1 MTIIE
6 AIKEGRERG
15 KFIAENCKTLTE
27 AREVAT
33 SLWDMTPRPDWMRH
47 LNRHPRLKAA
57 HNKAELTT
65 MKSHFNKIARE
76 KAKAKA

>member
-1 MTIIE
+1 MNTKQAII
-6 AIKEGRERG
+6 EGRERG

-27 AREVAT
+27 AKDVST
-33 SLWDMTPRPDWMRH
+33 SLWDMTPRPDWMRF

-65 MKSHFNKIARE
+65 MKRYFQKHK
-76 KAKAKA
+76 K